1 MTLLQFHVIV
11 SLIGIVSGVIVAYGL
26 VTGRPLPA
34 WTALFLVTT
43 ILTSATG
50 FPLAPFGFDPPRAL
64 GIISLV
70 LLALAVLA
78 LYPLRLAGPW
88 RWIYVVT
95 ATAALYFNV
104 FVGIVQAFGKL
115 PPLQAL
121 APTPDRSAVRRRA
134 TRRAG
139 RLHCDRLVGGAH
151 VPAGACG
158 EILTR
163 GTQPTS
169 LGFDDTSSA
178 FTITHD
184 ILGTGGALPRQHD

>member
-78 LYPLRLAGPW
+78 VYPLRLAGPW

-121 APTPDRSAVRRRA
+121 APTQTEAPFVVAQLVALVAFIAIGWWAVR
-134 TRRAG
+134 TFQ
-139 RLHCDRLVGGAH
+139 
-151 VPAGACG
+151 PAPVA
-158 EILTR
+158 R
-163 GTQPTS
+163 S
-169 LGFDDTSSA
+169 
-178 FTITHD
+178 
-184 ILGTGGALPRQHD
+184 

>member
-11 SLIGIVSGVIVAYGL
+11 SLIGIVSGLIVAYGL

-50 FPLAPFGFDPPRAL
+50 FPLAPYGFDPPRAL

-121 APTPDRSAVRRRA
+121 APTQTEGPFVVAQLVALVAFIAIGWWAVR
-134 TRRAG
+134 TFQ
-139 RLHCDRLVGGAH
+139 
-151 VPAGACG
+151 PAPVA
-158 EILTR
+158 R
-163 GTQPTS
+163 S
-169 LGFDDTSSA
+169 
-178 FTITHD
+178 
-184 ILGTGGALPRQHD
+184 

>member
-11 SLIGIVSGVIVAYGL
+11 SLIGIVSGLIVAYGL

-34 WTALFLVTT
+34 WAALFLVTT

-50 FPLAPFGFDPPRAL
+50 FPLAPYGFDPPRAL
-64 GIISLV
+64 GIVSLV

-78 LYPLRLAGPW
+78 LYGLRLAGPW

-115 PPLQAL
+115 PTLQAL
-121 APTPDRSAVRRRA
+121 APTQSEAPFIVAQ
-134 TRRAG
+134 
-139 RLHCDRLVGGAH
+139 LVALVAFVAIGWWAAMRFH
-151 VPAGACG
+151 PTPAA
-158 EILTR
+158 
-163 GTQPTS
+163 
-169 LGFDDTSSA
+169 
-178 FTITHD
+178 
-184 ILGTGGALPRQHD
+184 

>member
-11 SLIGIVSGVIVAYGL
+11 SLIGIVSGLIVAYGL

-121 APTPDRSAVRRRA
+121 APTQTEAPFVVAQLVALVAFIAIGWWAVR
-134 TRRAG
+134 TFQ
-139 RLHCDRLVGGAH
+139 
-151 VPAGACG
+151 PAPMA
-158 EILTR
+158 R
-163 GTQPTS
+163 S
-169 LGFDDTSSA
+169 
-178 FTITHD
+178 
-184 ILGTGGALPRQHD
+184 

>member
-11 SLIGIVSGVIVAYGL
+11 SLIGIVSGVVVAYGL
-26 VTGRPLPA
+26 MTGRPLPA

-50 FPLAPFGFDPPRAL
+50 FPLAPFGFDPARAV

-78 LYPLRLAGPW
+78 LYPLRLAGAW

-115 PPLQAL
+115 PPLHTL
-121 APTPDRSAVRRRA
+121 APTQTEAPFVVAQIVALVAFIAIGWWAV
-134 TRRAG
+134 TRF
-139 RLHCDRLVGGAH
+139 H
-151 VPAGACG
+151 PAPA
-158 EILTR
+158 
-163 GTQPTS
+163 
-169 LGFDDTSSA
+169 A
-178 FTITHD
+178 K
-184 ILGTGGALPRQHD
+184 A

>member
-11 SLIGIVSGVIVAYGL
+11 SLIGIVSGLLVAYGL

-50 FPLAPFGFDPPRAL
+50 FPLAPYGFDPPRAL

-78 LYPLRLAGPW
+78 LYGLRLAGPW

-115 PPLQAL
+115 APLQAL
-121 APTPDRSAVRRRA
+121 APTQTEAPFVAAQLVALVAFVVVGWWAVRRFHH
-134 TRRAG
+134 T
-139 RLHCDRLVGGAH
+139 
-151 VPAGACG
+151 PAAN
-158 EILTR
+158 
-163 GTQPTS
+163 
-169 LGFDDTSSA
+169 A
-178 FTITHD
+178 
-184 ILGTGGALPRQHD
+184 